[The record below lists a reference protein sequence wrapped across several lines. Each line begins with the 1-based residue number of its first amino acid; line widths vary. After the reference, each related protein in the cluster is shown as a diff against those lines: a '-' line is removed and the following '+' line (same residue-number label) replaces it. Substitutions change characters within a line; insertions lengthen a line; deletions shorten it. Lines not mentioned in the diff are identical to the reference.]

1 MEDQSKKQKMASFAT
16 SDRVEGAI
24 EILKNE
30 RTKISSI
37 VADTEYKTLLNALI
51 LETEASFINRFI
63 QAIDKIKKEGIS

>member
-1 MEDQSKKQKMASFAT
+1 MASFAT

-37 VADTEYKTLLNALI
+37 IADTEYKTLLNALI